1 LQQQQKLELAIAQ
14 RKPTATGTSMTWGL
28 PARTYL
34 SSSFIEKVKNGLGD
48 LVKDPVTKDFANEI
62 AKAYYAKQ

>member
-1 LQQQQKLELAIAQ
+1 
-14 RKPTATGTSMTWGL
+14 MTWGL

-48 LVKDPVTKDFANEI
+48 LVNDAVTKSFANEI
-62 AKAYYAKQ
+62 AQDYYKKQGVTVAL